1 MLFLDMVNK
10 VLSAIDSQSVSSIDD
25 SDESEQV
32 ANIVQRAYDEILY
45 MRNWAFLQTEGT
57 LKPAYTEPNH
67 MVVPDDCLSLIRV
80 KYKKKSIA
88 YISPNDFRDLI
99 DSRYT
104 ASANVISDGIYTEEV
119 TPRVTY
125 VDTASVNVN
134 SNGIY
139 TDRDPRFYTSFDDE
153 TLIFDSYDD
162 NYANLLE
169 TFSYSLYSRMPL
181 EINSDQD
188 EFDLPLRFQP
198 ILLGYSVS
206 LAMEELKGDSQ
217 AAKRYD
223 EKYRVGVSRMLKW
236 SKTMYENE
244 QRYDTKINYGKRRM

>member
-99 DSRYT
+99 DSR
-104 ASANVISDGIYTEEV
+104 
-119 TPRVTY
+119 
-125 VDTASVNVN
+125 DTASVNVN